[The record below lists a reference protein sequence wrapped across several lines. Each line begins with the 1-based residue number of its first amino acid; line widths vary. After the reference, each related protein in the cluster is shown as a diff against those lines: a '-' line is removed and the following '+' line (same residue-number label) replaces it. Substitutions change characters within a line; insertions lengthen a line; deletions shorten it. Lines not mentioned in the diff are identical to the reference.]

1 VNDPWVMDA
10 WKQSQSADGI
20 TMLADGTGA
29 FTKAMGLE
37 LDGSGFGLGSRS
49 QRYAAIINNG
59 VIERL
64 DVEEGA
70 GISVSSC
77 DMIITHL

>member
-1 VNDPWVMDA
+1 
-10 WKQSQSADGI
+10 
-20 TMLADGTGA
+20 LLEGA
-29 FTKAMGLE
+29 PAGLRPAIQRTEVEGRHLGLE
-37 LDGSGFGLGSRS
+37 LDGSGFGLGARS

-70 GISVSSC
+70 GITVSSC
-77 DMIITHL
+77 DAIISHL

>member
-1 VNDPWVMDA
+1 
-10 WKQSQSADGI
+10 
-20 TMLADGTGA
+20 MLADGGGS

-77 DMIITHL
+77 DAIISHL